1 MRRRLFTRLGGR
13 VPFFSAPFVFLGGP
27 FLLLGALCF
36 PSLSPAQVS
45 TERLEETV
53 FGRMPDGTAVKQ
65 FTLRNGRG
73 MTVKIISYGAIVTEI
88 RAPDRDGNT
97 INVVRGSD
105 TLEPYLTGFPSAAVI
120 GRVANRIA
128 NARFS
133 IDEVEYRVT
142 VNHQGKHHLH
152 GGDRGFAKVVWDAQ
166 ALPLTENE
174 ARVRLTY
181 VSVDGED
188 GYPGNVTASV
198 TYALTDNN
206 ELRLDYEATTDKP
219 TIINM
224 TNHAYFDL
232 GGDGDL
238 STHELW
244 LNADRYTLADN
255 ELIPTGDI
263 VSVTDTPLDF
273 TTPEFIGARL
283 DQIHEPVEG
292 FYDHNFVFNTD
303 NLGVGGGVTE
313 DEGIVLVARVRK
325 LGSGRV
331 MEVRTDQPA
340 VQLYTG
346 NPVGFSL
353 ETQNYPDAIS
363 HENFPSPILRPGM
376 PYRTTTI
383 FTFSVE

>member
-1 MRRRLFTRLGGR
+1 MKRHLL
-13 VPFFSAPFVFLGGP
+13 VFLVASC
-27 FLLLGALCF
+27 L
-36 PSLSPAQVS
+36 PSLSSAQIFN
-45 TERLEETV
+45 ERLEETV
-53 FGRMPDGTAVKQ
+53 FGRMPDGRAVEQ
-65 FTLRNGRG
+65 FTLSNRNG
-73 MTVKIISYGAIVTEI
+73 MTVRIISYGAIVTEI
-88 RAPDRDGNT
+88 QAPDRDGNT
-97 INVVRGSD
+97 INVVYGSD
-105 TLEPYLTGFPSAAVI
+105 TLEPHLAGFPAAAVI

-142 VNHQGKHHLH
+142 VNHRGGHHIH
-152 GGDRGFAKVVWDAQ
+152 GGDRGFAKVLWDAE
-166 ALPLTENE
+166 ALPFTENE
-174 ARVRLTY
+174 AAVKFTY
-181 VSVDGED
+181 LSVDGED
-188 GYPGNVTASV
+188 GYPGKVTVTV
-198 TYALTDNN
+198 TYTLTDDN
-206 ELRLDYEATTDKP
+206 ELRLEYTASTDRP

-244 LNADRYTLADN
+244 LNADRYTPADN
-255 ELIPTGDI
+255 ERIPTGDI

-313 DEGIVLVARVRK
+313 DEGIVLVARVHK
-325 LGSGRV
+325 LDSGRV

-346 NPVGFSL
+346 NPVGFCL
-353 ETQNYPDAIS
+353 ETQDYPDAIS

>member
-1 MRRRLFTRLGGR
+1 
-13 VPFFSAPFVFLGGP
+13 
-27 FLLLGALCF
+27 
-36 PSLSPAQVS
+36 
-45 TERLEETV
+45 
-53 FGRMPDGTAVKQ
+53 
-65 FTLRNGRG
+65 
-73 MTVKIISYGAIVTEI
+73 
-88 RAPDRDGNT
+88 
-97 INVVRGSD
+97 
-105 TLEPYLTGFPSAAVI
+105 
-120 GRVANRIA
+120 
-128 NARFS
+128 
-133 IDEVEYRVT
+133 
-142 VNHQGKHHLH
+142 
-152 GGDRGFAKVVWDAQ
+152 
-166 ALPLTENE
+166 
-174 ARVRLTY
+174 
-181 VSVDGED
+181 
-188 GYPGNVTASV
+188 
-198 TYALTDNN
+198 
-206 ELRLDYEATTDKP
+206 
-219 TIINM
+219 M

-303 NLGVGGGVTE
+303 NPGVGGGVTE
-313 DEGIVLVARVRK
+313 DEGIVLVARVRE

-346 NPVGFSL
+346 NPVGFCL
-353 ETQNYPDAIS
+353 ETQNYPDAIN
-363 HENFPSPILRPGM
+363 HENFPSPVLRPGI

>member
-1 MRRRLFTRLGGR
+1 MKRHLL
-13 VPFFSAPFVFLGGP
+13 VFLVASC
-27 FLLLGALCF
+27 L
-36 PSLSPAQVS
+36 PSFSSAQIFN
-45 TERLEETV
+45 ERLEETV
-53 FGRMPDGTAVKQ
+53 FGRMPDGRAVQQ
-65 FTLRNGRG
+65 FTLRNRNG
-73 MTVKIISYGAIVTEI
+73 MTIRIISYGAIVTEI
-88 RAPDRDGNT
+88 QAPDRDGNT
-97 INVVRGSD
+97 INVVYGSD
-105 TLEPYLTGFPSAAVI
+105 TLEPYLAGFPAAAVI

-142 VNHQGKHHLH
+142 VNHRGRHHIH
-152 GGDRGFAKVVWDAQ
+152 GGDRGFAKVLWDAE
-166 ALPLTENE
+166 ALPVTENE
-174 ARVRLTY
+174 AAVKFTY
-181 VSVDGED
+181 LSVDGED
-188 GYPGNVTASV
+188 GYPGNVTATV
-198 TYALTDNN
+198 TYTLTDDN
-206 ELRLDYEATTDKP
+206 ELRLDYTASTDRP

-303 NLGVGGGVTE
+303 NPGVGGGVTE
-313 DEGIVLVARVRK
+313 DEGIVLVARVRE

-346 NPVGFSL
+346 NPVGFCL
-353 ETQNYPDAIS
+353 ETQNYPDAIN
-363 HENFPSPILRPGM
+363 HENFPSPILRPGI

-383 FTFSVE
+383 FTFSAE